1 MQNNVT
7 ILTERTKALKTPA
20 RFIGSVE
27 TQEVNKL
34 IVTEDLKSVTEKTI
48 NFNQG
53 LFKIVEE
60 VFDNALDE
68 CKRHRNN
75 ADSKKKGIG
84 NVVSF
89 QIDPQCQWITV
100 SDNGNGIPTTKA
112 KLEDGTDSDMTMYQ
126 AAWTKLGAGTN
137 FDGYTNDDSDARGQN
152 GVPSESNPITTS
164 DIIVG
169 YFSAISFVDLIS
181 YISNSAN
188 SPTKCISVI
197 LDGSTSN
204 SFKY

>member
-84 NVVSF
+84 NVVSY
-89 QIDPQCQWITV
+89 PWIT
-100 SDNGNGIPTTKA
+100 SIPKSIGIFNLLFSTATFCTA
-112 KLEDGTDSDMTMYQ
+112 L
-126 AAWTKLGAGTN
+126 
-137 FDGYTNDDSDARGQN
+137 
-152 GVPSESNPITTS
+152 I
-164 DIIVG
+164 
-169 YFSAISFVDLIS
+169 FSAPLMLKSP
-181 YISNSAN
+181 
-188 SPTKCISVI
+188 PTKPCSIFLPISE
-197 LDGSTSN
+197 L
-204 SFKY
+204 

>member
-1 MQNNVT
+1 MVKNNNVT

-27 TQEVNKL
+27 TQVVNKM
-34 IVTEDLKSVTEKTI
+34 IVTEDLKSVTERQI

-68 CKRHRNN
+68 CKRHKNSP
-75 ADSKKKGIG
+75 DSKKKGIG
-84 NVVSF
+84 NTISF
-89 QIDPQCQWITV
+89 SIDADCQWITI

-112 KLEDGTDSDMTMYQ
+112 KLEDGSDSDMTMYQ

-137 FDGYTNDDSDARGQN
+137 FDGYTEEDSEARGQN
-152 GVPSESNPITTS
+152 GEGVTLTNI
-164 DIIVG
+164 
-169 YFSAISFVDLIS
+169 FSKEF
-181 YISNSAN
+181 
-188 SPTKCISVI
+188 
-197 LDGSTSN
+197 
-204 SFKY
+204 

>member
-68 CKRHRNN
+68 CKRHRT
-75 ADSKKKGIG
+75 
-84 NVVSF
+84 F
-89 QIDPQCQWITV
+89 
-100 SDNGNGIPTTKA
+100 
-112 KLEDGTDSDMTMYQ
+112 
-126 AAWTKLGAGTN
+126 
-137 FDGYTNDDSDARGQN
+137 
-152 GVPSESNPITTS
+152 
-164 DIIVG
+164 
-169 YFSAISFVDLIS
+169 
-181 YISNSAN
+181 
-188 SPTKCISVI
+188 
-197 LDGSTSN
+197 
-204 SFKY
+204 